1 MEKQEKLFW
10 RYFVPVLAFI
20 EVATFLV
27 FIHKPFLWNFIRLGF
42 ILFNGS
48 ILIYL
53 VNVKIQVEKFNAEQ
67 GVA

>member
-1 MEKQEKLFW
+1 MGKREKLFW

-48 ILIYL
+48 IITYL
-53 VNVKIQVEKFNAEQ
+53 VNLKIKVEKFNAEQ
-67 GVA
+67 VLA

>member
-1 MEKQEKLFW
+1 MEKREKLFW
-10 RYFVPVLAFI
+10 RYFVPVLAFA

-27 FIHKPFLWNFIRLGF
+27 FIDKPFLWNFIRLGF

-53 VNVKIQVEKFNAEQ
+53 VKLKIEVEKFNAEQ
-67 GVA
+67 ALA

>member
-1 MEKQEKLFW
+1 MEKREKLFW
-10 RYFVPVLAFI
+10 RYFVPVLAFV

-27 FIHKPFLWNFIRLGF
+27 FIRKPFLWNFIRLGF

-53 VNVKIQVEKFNAEQ
+53 VKLKIEVEKFNAEQ
-67 GVA
+67 ALA